1 MTHFMSRLTDILAT
15 VERDEHDA
23 LDAAAALMADALVQR
38 RLVHLFGSG
47 HSVLPIQDA
56 FPRYGGFVGL
66 HPLTDPRLMWHDVL
80 GSGGVREL
88 LWLERTEGYVERY
101 LSHEPLLAGDVLV
114 AFSHG
119 GRNCAAIE
127 ASMYAREHGLATVAV
142 TSKANIARPA
152 EHSTGKRL
160 ADVVDIVIDT
170 HVPIEDAL
178 VDVEGWSRPVGG
190 SSTIVA
196 MAIMQE
202 LNVRTA
208 AKLSARDVELPT
220 FVSPTVPGA
229 SLESN
234 DEVFDAHEELMAD
247 AARQKVE
254 ARKR

>member
-1 MTHFMSRLTDILAT
+1 MTHFPSPVTEILAT
-15 VERDEHDA
+15 VERHEDDA
-23 LDAAAALMADALVQR
+23 LDAAAELMADALVQR

-47 HSVLPIQDA
+47 HSVLPTQDA